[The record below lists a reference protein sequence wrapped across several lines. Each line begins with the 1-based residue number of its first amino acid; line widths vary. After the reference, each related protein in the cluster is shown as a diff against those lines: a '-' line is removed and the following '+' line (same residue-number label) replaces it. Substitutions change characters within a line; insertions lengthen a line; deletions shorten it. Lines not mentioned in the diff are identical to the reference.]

1 MITPETGNEVSFASE
16 TKNIAIVEKLIDEV
30 CESHHVI
37 EDHYGNI
44 LISLTEAVNNA
55 IVHGNK
61 LDASKNVKV
70 WYEVEGAMLRFFIED
85 EGPGFDYD
93 NLPDPTAPENRE
105 KPNGRGVFLMRNLAD
120 NCEFHDDGKLVQ
132 LEFESLTPGE

>member
-1 MITPETGNEVSFASE
+1 MIMPDTEKVVKFSSQPE
-16 TKNIAIVEKLIDEV
+16 NIAIVEKLVDEV
-30 CESHHVI
+30 CESYQI
-37 EDHYGNI
+37 KEDFYGNI

-61 LDASKNVKV
+61 MDASKEVIVTFSTEEKV
-70 WYEVEGAMLRFFIED
+70 LRFTIED

-93 NLPDPTAPENRE
+93 NLPDPTAPENIE

-120 NCEFHDDGKLVQ
+120 RCSFIDAGKIVE
-132 LEFESLTPGE
+132 LEFDAVGV